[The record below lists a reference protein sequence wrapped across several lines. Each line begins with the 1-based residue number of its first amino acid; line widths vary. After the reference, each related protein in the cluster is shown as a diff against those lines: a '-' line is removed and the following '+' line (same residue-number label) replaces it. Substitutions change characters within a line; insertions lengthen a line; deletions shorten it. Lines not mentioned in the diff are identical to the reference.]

1 MYGFLALLLTVLL
14 LAFFSLCGVL
24 VQKLVCKLTNSET
37 VFKTKASALKIPLIG
52 AASLICVTQT
62 LNLLFPIRAVAIAF
76 IPVLLCGAYVSRK
89 ELKDFFK
96 TLIQNRFTLCALFFT
111 AILTLLPCIRY
122 NELLS
127 LHFAN
132 NDIAYYLS
140 SMEWLRDSSYF
151 DKIDFTSAAPF
162 NSLADFMLTTTRIGT
177 DVLGALTL
185 SYLPLE
191 AHQIFLVLC
200 AAFNC
205 LCIISAAYVLKDVLG
220 VTEKRANIVTLFLA
234 SGTAIVELTKQQYAP
249 QILGVAFFIW
259 FMGNVSDFF
268 SEERNAYSIFSLA
281 LSAIAVISVYSEYA
295 SYAVILFVIAFAVNC
310 FFIRNAKKSLRC
322 ILDALKMV
330 AFAFIFNIPG
340 FIIALRFNLD
350 VIFSQISSLGNID
363 PYGGN
368 IAGINTL
375 IRYLFNADI
384 DAVFAGKS
392 VAGIALSSL
401 FTAIAYAAI
410 IVIVL
415 LSAVAIVK
423 ALLRDRCQTVFY
435 LLGALGFFGAY
446 WLFFRSTRYA
456 YGEYKHIHLI
466 LLPTIIILTYF
477 ADLALRRIEAPYA
490 ETTTEPKGLKIFKR
504 TAEVSVACGLILL
517 TVVNTIAF
525 TVFSKSEHRFDSSM
539 EEFKNAAQELVPQNA
554 TLGIA
559 NDLYFHGH
567 AMVYALRN
575 TDRSVSLLTNNSYYA
590 YFVHVRAEY
599 PQYIALPV
607 ETSGRYD
614 DIFTS
619 FGYELIWKNR
629 AYCILKN
636 ELPVGFAVT
645 SGFSA
650 PNYFSDR
657 PTHRY
662 MGTQAEFVITNGKT
676 EDQPLALR
684 FKTAV
689 SFDGIAKSFDV
700 FIGDTLIGSGVAGEE
715 FVSSEITL
723 SALSEATVRIV
734 VSGDPVGFNGMGI
747 HSVNIQYFDVN
758 ESE

>member
-1 MYGFLALLLTVLL
+1 MYGFLALILTVLL

-24 VQKLVCKLTNSET
+24 VQKLVCKLTSTET
-37 VFKTKASALKIPLIG
+37 EFKTSASALKIPLIG

-62 LNLLFPIRAVAIAF
+62 LNLLFPVRAVAIAY
-76 IPVLLCGAYVSRK
+76 IPVLLCGAYVCRK
-89 ELKDFFK
+89 ELKEFFI
-96 TLIQNRFTLCALFFT
+96 TVTQNRFTLCALFLT
-111 AILTLLPCIRY
+111 AFLTLLPCIRY

-162 NSLADFMLTTTRIGT
+162 NSLANFMLTTTRIGT
-177 DVLGALTL
+177 DILGALTL

-191 AHQIFLVLC
+191 AHQIFLILC
-200 AAFNC
+200 AVFNF
-205 LCIISAAYVLKDVLG
+205 LCVISAAYVLKDVLG
-220 VTEKRANIVTLFLA
+220 VSEKRANIVTLFLA

-249 QILGVAFFIW
+249 QIIGVAFFIW
-259 FMGNVSDFF
+259 FMGNVSAFF
-268 SEERNAYSIFSLA
+268 SEDRNAYSIFALA

-310 FFIRNAKKSLRC
+310 FFLKNAKKSLSI

-368 IAGINTL
+368 IAGMNTL
-375 IRYLFNADI
+375 IRYLFNGDI
-384 DAVFAGKS
+384 NAFFAGKT

-401 FTAIAYAAI
+401 FTALACAAI

-423 ALLRDRCQTVFY
+423 ALLKDRCQTVFY

-466 LLPTIIILTYF
+466 LLPTVIILTYF
-477 ADLALRRIEAPYA
+477 ADLALRRNEPADS
-490 ETTTEPKGLKIFKR
+490 EVQTEPKGLRIFKR
-504 TAEVSVACGLILL
+504 TAEISVACGLVLL
-517 TVVNTIAF
+517 TAVNTLAF
-525 TVFSKSEHRFDSSM
+525 TVFSSSQTRFDSSM
-539 EEFKNAAQELVPQNA
+539 EEFKNAAQELVPPNA

-575 TDRSVSLLTNNSYYA
+575 TDRQISLLTNNSYYA
-590 YFVHVRAEY
+590 YFVPVRNEY
-599 PQYIALPV
+599 PEYIALPV
-607 ETSGRYD
+607 EASGNYD

-619 FGYELIWKNR
+619 RGYELIWKNR
-629 AYCILKN
+629 AYCIMKN

-662 MGTQAEFVITNGKT
+662 MGAQAEFVIMNSSG
-676 EDQPLALR
+676 EDQHFSLSLN
-684 FKTAV
+684 TAV
-689 SFDGIAKSFDV
+689 AFDGVPKSFDV
-700 FIGDTLIGSGVAGEE
+700 FIGDTLIGSGVSGEDFE
-715 FVSSEITL
+715 SSEITL
-723 SALSEATVRIV
+723 SALSEATVKIV
-734 VSGDPVGFNGMGI
+734 VSGEPVGFNGMGI
-747 HSVNIQYFDVN
+747 HSVKINYLDVN
-758 ESE
+758 ELA